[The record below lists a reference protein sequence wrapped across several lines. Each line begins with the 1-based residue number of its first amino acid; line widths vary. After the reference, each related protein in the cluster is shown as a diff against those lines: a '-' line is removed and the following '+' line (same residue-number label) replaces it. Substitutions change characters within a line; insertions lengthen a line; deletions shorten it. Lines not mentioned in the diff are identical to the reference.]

1 MVLHRSK
8 PAFTMLEMLVV
19 VSLIG
24 FLFAFIAPRI
34 ANYMRKAGST
44 EIKFKLAGV
53 KEALQQYRM
62 QFGAYPTEREGLR
75 ALVENPRP
83 NDETYKRHFARENF
97 IQADQLA
104 DKQGNEF
111 VYHIPPQRFK
121 NKFKQFEI
129 LYLGS
134 SGDEN
139 DPEAQEDG
147 I

>member
-1 MVLHRSK
+1 MVLNRSK
-8 PAFTMLEMLVV
+8 QAFTMLEMLVV

-34 ANYMRKAGST
+34 ANYMRKAGQT
-44 EIKFKLAGV
+44 EIKFKLAGA

-62 QFGAYPTEREGLR
+62 QFGAYPTEKEGLR

-83 NDETYKRHFARENF
+83 NDETYKRFFARENF
-97 IQADQLA
+97 IQPDQLA

-111 VYHIPPQRFK
+111 IYHNPPQKYK

-129 LYLGS
+129 IYPGPSGS
-134 SGDEN
+134 ED
-139 DPEAQEDG
+139 DPEAMEDG